1 MKKNSNV
8 KKIICNFCKGKENIL
23 LINNEINEII
33 FKTNLSNTQSKIYEE
48 YKNIINKNENK
59 YIIFVKIVSMI
70 Q

>member
-23 LINNEINEII
+23 VINNEINEII

-48 YKNIINKNENK
+48 YKNIINKTENK
-59 YIIFVKIVSMI
+59 DKLFYIC
-70 Q
+70 